1 MELIDKE
8 IKYQSSNTE
17 IRIYNIGDIH
27 KGNIGHNRKRLMQ
40 DVEKIKNDPNAYW
53 INGGDSIDAIV
64 HSDVKRFD
72 PMTIAPEFR
81 ESYNDMGPAQ
91 IASVK
96 RDLDSIKDKCLGIHE
111 GNHESKL
118 RKYHHYDLVN
128 AWCADWKVPY
138 LKAAAMLRIKFNR
151 GMHTSVLKIL
161 TAHGNVAGRRS
172 GGKVNKLEDL
182 VMMFD
187 ADVYM
192 LAHGHKKVM
201 HSTSRLSIP
210 TKGQLDLVEDKKV
223 GFMTGS
229 YMNTYQ
235 SGAESYAETALYA
248 PSDLG
253 AVCVVIVPE
262 SKELWLEG

>member
-1 MELIDKE
+1 MELIDRE
-8 IKYQSSNTE
+8 IKYDLPSDE
-17 IRIYNIGDIH
+17 IRIYNIADIH
-27 KGNIGHNRKRLMQ
+27 KGNMGHDRKNLMYDVNR
-40 DVEKIKNDPNAYW
+40 VKNDPNAYW

-96 RDLDSIKDKCLGIHE
+96 RDLECIKDKCIGIHE

-138 LKAAAMLRIKFNR
+138 LKAAAMIRLKFSR
-151 GMHTSVLKIL
+151 GAHTSVVKIL
-161 TAHGNVAGRRS
+161 TAHGNVAGRKS
-172 GGKVNKLEDL
+172 GNKVNRLEDL
-182 VMMFD
+182 IMMFD
-187 ADVYM
+187 ADIYM

-201 HSTSRLSIP
+201 HKSSRLSIP
-210 TKGQLDLVEDKKV
+210 TKGRLELIEDIKV

-229 YMNTYQ
+229 YLRTYQ
-235 SGAESYAETALYA
+235 EGAESYAETALYS

-253 AVCVVIVPE
+253 AVCVRIKPE
-262 SKELWLEG
+262 TKELWVEG